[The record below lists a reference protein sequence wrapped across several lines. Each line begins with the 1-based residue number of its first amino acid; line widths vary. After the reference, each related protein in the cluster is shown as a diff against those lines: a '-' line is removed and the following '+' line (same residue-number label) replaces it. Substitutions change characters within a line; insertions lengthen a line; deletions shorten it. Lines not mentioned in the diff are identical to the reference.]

1 MITIL
6 ITVSILVVLSAAVII
21 YLVNLHNGGIKDIDK
36 DFIPDSVEEKTKQ
49 IKEEIAQ
56 RHANVKLEIED
67 VTKAIGDAI
76 DGLDDIPK
84 AAAGAK
90 RKGRPRQ

>member
-1 MITIL
+1 MTTLL
-6 ITVSILVVLSAAVII
+6 IIVSILVVLGAAVII
-21 YLVNLHNGGIKDIDK
+21 YLVNLHNENIKDVDK
-36 DFIPDSVEEKTKQ
+36 DFIPDRVEDKAKQ

-90 RKGRPRQ
+90 RRGRPRQ

>member
-21 YLVNLHNGGIKDIDK
+21 YLVNLHNGNIKDVDK
-36 DFIPDSVEEKTKQ
+36 DFIPDRVEDKARQ
-49 IKEEIAQ
+49 IREEIAQ

-67 VTKAIGDAI
+67 VAKAIGDAI

>member
-21 YLVNLHNGGIKDIDK
+21 YLANLHNGGIKDIDK

>member
-67 VTKAIGDAI
+67 VTEAIGDAI

>member
-21 YLVNLHNGGIKDIDK
+21 YLANLHNGNIKDVDK
-36 DFIPDSVEEKTKQ
+36 DFIPDRVEDKARQ
-49 IKEEIAQ
+49 IREEIAQ

-67 VTKAIGDAI
+67 VAKAIGDAI

>member
-1 MITIL
+1 MTTLL
-6 ITVSILVVLSAAVII
+6 IIVSILVVLGAAVII
-21 YLVNLHNGGIKDIDK
+21 YLVNLHNENIKDVDK
-36 DFIPDSVEEKTKQ
+36 DFIPDRVEDKAKQ

>member
-21 YLVNLHNGGIKDIDK
+21 YLANLHNGGIVDNNKN
-36 DFIPDSVEEKTKQ
+36 FIPDNVEDKAKE
-49 IKEEIAQ
+49 IKEEIN
-56 RHANVKLEIED
+56 RRVENVKLEVED
-67 VTKAIGDAI
+67 VATAIGNAI
-76 DGLDDIPK
+76 DGIDDIPK

>member
-1 MITIL
+1 MITLIIL
-6 ITVSILVVLSAAVII
+6 ISIISVLSTAIII
-21 YLVNLHNGGIKDIDK
+21 YLANLHNGGIKDIDK

-56 RHANVKLEIED
+56 RHANVKLELED

-76 DGLDDIPK
+76 DGLEDIPK